1 MRMGL
6 LLYLLGFLVLA
17 SGLAWIATLFGVA
30 QIYVCAGVLLMLA
43 VAAITA
49 SAGMRSHPREP
60 A

>member
-1 MRMGL
+1 MAL

-30 QIYVCAGVLLMLA
+30 QTYVCAGVLALLA
-43 VAAITA
+43 VAAIA
-49 SAGMRSHPREP
+49 AVAGLRSEPREP

>member
-1 MRMGL
+1 MGL

-30 QIYVCAGVLLMLA
+30 QIYVCAGVLAMLA

-49 SAGMRSHPREP
+49 MAGMRSQPREP

>member
-6 LLYLLGFLVLA
+6 LLYLLGFLVIA
-17 SGLAWIATLFGVA
+17 SGLACIATLFGVA

-43 VAAITA
+43 VAAVTA
-49 SAGMRSHPREP
+49 IAGVSASPRET

>member
-1 MRMGL
+1 MAL

-17 SGLAWIATLFGVA
+17 SGLACLATLFGVA
-30 QIYVCAGVLLMLA
+30 QIYVCAGVLVMLA

-49 SAGMRSHPREP
+49 IAGVGSGPREP